1 MIYCLRQVFSLFI
14 FNLTLVSFNIFAAPE
29 DFTLTRRP
37 SFSPTNQDQSAQT
50 LASDA
55 KNLRDKTIVSSVQIF
70 GDSPRE
76 EQENFF
82 DFIKGLKGIPDSL
95 KFPDTADD
103 DGLFTKKALA
113 ALKEIDTYLVD
124 ANDGNSNW
132 VRRVI
137 KNLKVKSGFS
147 NWIKSINQRL
157 STLETRVDEIYKQQK
172 LQVTAA

>member
-1 MIYCLRQVFSLFI
+1 MICCLRQVFSLFI
-14 FNLTLVSFNIFAAPE
+14 FSVTLIFFNSFAAPE

-37 SFSPTNQDQSAQT
+37 SFNPANQDQSAQ
-50 LASDA
+50 ASVADA
-55 KNLRDKTIVSSVQIF
+55 KNLREKTVVSSVQIF

-103 DGLFTKKALA
+103 DNLFTQKALT

-124 ANDGNSNW
+124 TSDGNSNW
-132 VRRVI
+132 VRRVV

-157 STLETRVDEIYKQQK
+157 SALETRVDEIYKQQK
-172 LQVTAA
+172 LQAAGA